1 MARAGTHHHT
11 VGNKA
16 PPLEVLDRQPP
27 PSPASTSCFGIS
39 VDIQG
44 VTRPAEGNADAITH
58 VYEPKPPQPVA
69 PDGRVENYIGLLALK
84 IISMEM
90 LENFT
95 TSRNG

>member
-11 VGNKA
+11 VGDET

-27 PSPASTSCFGIS
+27 PSPASTSRFGIP

-44 VTRPAEGNADAITH
+44 VARPAEGNADAITH
-58 VYEPKPPQPVA
+58 VHEPKPPQPVA

-84 IISMEM
+84 IISVGV
-90 LENFT
+90 LENST
-95 TSRNG
+95 TSRNR